1 MALTINTNISS
12 LFAQQYLADNNQK
25 LQNTLLRLSSGKR
38 INSASDDPAGLAI
51 ASSMQKTIG
60 GLRQGSQN
68 GETGI
73 NLIST
78 AQGSM
83 QQILGN
89 LQTMHNIA
97 VQAATGTNGSQDR
110 ANLDTQYQALL
121 GAIDTITSGIN
132 FNGVTILGGGSI
144 SIQVGPGNTANDT
157 ISITLTNTATSSAGL
172 SISGTSLATSSGAS
186 AAIASLNDAIS
197 TLTTGLAN
205 LGADAVNLQAAIAN
219 NNTYATNLSAA
230 QSSIMDADYAVESA
244 NLAKYTILT
253 QADVAMLAQA
263 NSAPQLVLQLL
274 Q

>member
-38 INSASDDPAGLAI
+38 VNSASDDPAGLAI
-51 ASSMQKTIG
+51 ASSMQTTIG

-186 AAIASLNDAIS
+186 AAIASLDGAIS